1 MGYKPTK
8 RLYPNKKKRPSSS
21 SSVANCS
28 SCNTSTWWLSFGW
41 KTLLNPKVPYTSKS
55 HGCSMMQYP
64 VVTLPNANKEG
75 FMTWMCICENPSLQ
89 LVDIWFVHAV
99 INMLSPTYL
108 PLFQSIISDQVVL
121 INVKL
126 GLIIPAVLINPLCP
140 IFFVI

>member
-1 MGYKPTK
+1 
-8 RLYPNKKKRPSSS
+8 
-21 SSVANCS
+21 
-28 SCNTSTWWLSFGW
+28 
-41 KTLLNPKVPYTSKS
+41 
-55 HGCSMMQYP
+55 MMQYP

-126 GLIIPAVLINPLCP
+126 GLIIPAVLINHHFGNP
-140 IFFVI
+140 FFLSKILPHRNLLVYPTRSAGKKKRAKMAAGN